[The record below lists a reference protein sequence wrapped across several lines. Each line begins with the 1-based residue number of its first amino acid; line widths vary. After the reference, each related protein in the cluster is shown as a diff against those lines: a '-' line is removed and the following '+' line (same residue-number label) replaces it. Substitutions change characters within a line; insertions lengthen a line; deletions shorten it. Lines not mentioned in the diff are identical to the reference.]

1 MRKPFDYQKGVID
14 RSVDRPYT
22 MVQAACGTGKS
33 LISGQTAIRKG
44 RPTLIIT
51 PKNIMDD
58 FKAELIADGVPPEDI
73 FVFDAVK
80 SHKDGYYE
88 ALTKWLGGT
97 TEQSQPVVE
106 AETNTEDLGEE
117 VIF

>member
-1 MRKPFDYQKGVID
+1 MREPYKYQKEIIE
-14 RSVDRPYT
+14 RASARPYT
-22 MVQAACGTGKS
+22 MVQAACGTGES

-58 FKAELIADGVPPEDI
+58 FKDELIADGVPPEDI

-88 ALTKWLGGT
+88 ALTKWLGGMA
-97 TEQSQPVVE
+97 EQSQPVAE